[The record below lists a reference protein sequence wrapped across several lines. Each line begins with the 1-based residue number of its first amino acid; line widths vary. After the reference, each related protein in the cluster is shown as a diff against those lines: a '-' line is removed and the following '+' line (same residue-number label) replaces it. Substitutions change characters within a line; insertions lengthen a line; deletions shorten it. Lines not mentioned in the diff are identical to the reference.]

1 MTRPGRGALKA
12 LLVDDHPLVLNALTT
27 ALTSLQTF
35 DCIDRELNLSQ
46 AMEQLERTSDYDLI
60 LLDLHMSDA
69 AGAEAVVRLR
79 EAHPDMPVVIFSGDE
94 SVETIHAAFDH
105 GVLGYIPKR
114 TPVPQIINAIKV
126 VLEGGSYIPPD
137 FMRALGFEPPET
149 RRRSKPPEPAV
160 PTLTPRQ
167 EQVFAYLL
175 QGMPNKVI
183 ADRLGMAEGTVKAHL
198 FTIYRLFGASSRA
211 QVILKASQLGLV

>member
-1 MTRPGRGALKA
+1 MTASGRGALKA

-35 DCIDRELNLSQ
+35 DCIDRDQTLSQ
-46 AMEQLERTSDYDLI
+46 AMKRLERASDYDLI

-94 SVETIHAAFDH
+94 AIETIQAAFDH
-105 GVLGYIPKR
+105 GALGYIPKR
-114 TPVPQIINAIKV
+114 TPVPQIINAIKI
-126 VLEGGSYIPPD
+126 VLDGGSYIPPD

-149 RRRSKPPEPAV
+149 RRRARPSEPAV
-160 PTLTPRQ
+160 PKLTPRQ
-167 EQVFAYLL
+167 EEVFAYLL
-175 QGMPNKVI
+175 QGMPNKII

-198 FTIYRLFGASSRA
+198 FTIFRLFGANSRT
-211 QVILKASQLGLV
+211 QLILKASQLGLI